1 MERFKQFLEYL
12 KGRIKGR
19 IKLPLLL
26 YFCAISLYF
35 KYLKGRINCIH
46 NVSFS
51 KTMTSCD
58 NYKCLKSASNLLVN
72 CYKLITNK
80 INLVNKLLT
89 N

>member
-12 KGRIKGR
+12 KGRI
-19 IKLPLLL
+19 
-26 YFCAISLYF
+26 
-35 KYLKGRINCIH
+35 KGRINCIH

-58 NYKCLKSASNLLVN
+58 NDKCLKSASNLLVN